1 MVDQSLADYIKDG
14 LKKGYKKP
22 ELEKILKENGWSNV
36 EITEAF
42 GALEKNPTEGAK
54 PTGEAP
60 DKTLLTFINGAL
72 AKGIPES
79 KIRQAL
85 ASKNWPKEKIDIAF
99 QNANK
104 PAGEKKAFSETK
116 KQEKPKSE
124 FKPKISFNYKKVLI
138 YIGVFILIS
147 AVLALSL
154 GVFFYIQAM
163 VGYTITDPNTGDELR
178 GYCLQEDCSDMKEH
192 IYQNIGD
199 NQVLIISLALAISLV
214 LVLLHAFIPG
224 KEKLVWIANIIFFL
238 FICYMLFMWLVANN
252 V

>member
-1 MVDQSLADYIKDG
+1 MVDPSLIGYIKDG
-14 LKKGYKKP
+14 LNKGYKQP
-22 ELEKILKENGWSNV
+22 ELEKILKENGWSNL
-36 EITEAF
+36 EISEAF
-42 GALEKNPTEGAK
+42 KSMEKK
-54 PTGEAP
+54 PSGEAP

-79 KIRQAL
+79 KIKQAL
-85 ASKNWPKEKIDIAF
+85 ASKNWPKEKVDIAF
-99 QNANK
+99 GSINK
-104 PAGEKKAFSETK
+104 PTEKRKTFTDSK
-116 KQEKPKSE
+116 KEGR
-124 FKPKISFNYKKVLI
+124 PKINFNYKKVLI
-138 YIGVFILIS
+138 YLGVFILIS

-178 GYCLQEDCSDMKEH
+178 GYCVQEDCSDMKEH
-192 IYQNIGD
+192 IYQSIGD
-199 NQVLIISLALAISLV
+199 NQILIISLALTISLV

-238 FICYMLFMWLVANN
+238 IICYMLFMWLVANN

>member
-14 LKKGYKKP
+14 LDKGYKKP

-36 EITEAF
+36 EIAEAF
-42 GALEKNPTEGAK
+42 GALEKK
-54 PTGEAP
+54 PAGEAP
-60 DKTLLTFINGAL
+60 DKTLLNFINGAL
-72 AKGIPES
+72 TKGIPEA

-85 ASKNWPKEKIDIAF
+85 SAKNWPKEKIDIAF
-99 QNANK
+99 QNTNK
-104 PAGEKKAFSETK
+104 SKSEKNALSNVGKE
-116 KQEKPKSE
+116 EKSKSE
-124 FKPKISFNYKKVLI
+124 FKPKVAFNYKKVLI

-147 AVLALSL
+147 AVLSLSL

-163 VGYTITDPNTGDELR
+163 VGYTITDPNTGEELR
-178 GYCLQEDCSDMKEH
+178 GYCIQEDCSDMKEH

-199 NQVLIISLALAISLV
+199 NKVLILSMALAISLV